1 MVLRMEVKVEEIS
14 SVERKLS
21 VAVPS
26 QNVDEQM
33 DLAYRSWGKKAKI
46 KGFRPGKVPRSI
58 LQRYYGKEIE
68 EQVSQELFQQSLNEA
83 LDEVKLQPVMVKVPN
98 TLPPLVQG
106 NAFSYSVEL
115 EVAPDFTPE
124 NYLNIELESAPV
136 VVTEEMV
143 DKRLEELRQRQ
154 STLTSIDEERPVQK
168 NDFVVLDYQAYENGS
183 AIEGGGSTNAYLE
196 VGAGKLPGEF
206 EDRIVGMNK
215 GQEITFTMDV
225 PADFINPAIAGK
237 KVEFKVKV
245 QEIKKLEVPELDDAF
260 AQTLSDEFK
269 TLADLRQAVHV
280 DLEQRG
286 ERENYQKMR
295 EQVMDKIIASN
306 PIDLPPSLIRQ
317 EQERLVR
324 QQLQMLQG
332 RGLNVAGL
340 DPEKMLERV
349 KELAEKQTRINL
361 VLDKIAAKEGIT
373 VTDEDL
379 EAGYQRVADDIGDK
393 KDMVKKIYQQRQIE
407 DDFKS
412 QIRAEKTVEFV
423 IEKANVKGDAA
434 ETETAEAKKEDLT

>member
-1 MVLRMEVKVEEIS
+1 MVFGMEVKVEEIS

-33 DLAYRSWGKKAKI
+33 DLAYRTWGKKAKI

-68 EQVSQELFQQSLNEA
+68 EQVSQELFRQSLNDA

-98 TLPPLVQG
+98 SLPPVVLG
-106 NAFSYSVEL
+106 DAFSYSVEL
-115 EVAPDFTPE
+115 EVAPEFTPE
-124 NYLNIELESAPV
+124 NYLNLELESTPAI
-136 VVTEEMV
+136 VTEEMV
-143 DKRLEELRQRQ
+143 DQRLEELRQRQ
-154 STLTSIDEERPVQK
+154 STLTPIDKERAVQK
-168 NDFVVLDYQAYENGS
+168 GDFVVLDYQAYENG
-183 AIEGGGSTNAYLE
+183 ATIEGGGSNNAYLE
-196 VGAGKLPGEF
+196 VGAGKLPAEF

-215 GQEITFTMDV
+215 DQEISFTMDV
-225 PADFINPAIAGK
+225 PADFINPSIAGK

-245 QEIKKLEVPELDDAF
+245 LEIKKLEVPELDDAF
-260 AQTLSDEFK
+260 AQSFSDEFK

-286 ERENYQKMR
+286 ERENYQKLR
-295 EQVMDKIIASN
+295 EQVMDQVIASN

-332 RGLNVAGL
+332 RGLNIAGL
-340 DPEKMLERV
+340 DPEKMMERV
-349 KELAEKQTRINL
+349 QEVAVKQTRINL

-373 VTDEDL
+373 VSDADL
-379 EAGYQRVADDIGDK
+379 DAGYQRVADDIGDK

-407 DDFKS
+407 DDFRS
-412 QIRAEKTVEFV
+412 QIRAEKTVEFL
-423 IEKANVKGDAA
+423 IDKANVKGVAA
-434 ETETAEAKKEDLT
+434 ATETAAKEE

>member
-1 MVLRMEVKVEEIS
+1 MVFSMEVKVEEIS
-14 SVERKLS
+14 PVERKLS

-26 QNVDEQM
+26 QNVDQQM
-33 DLAYRSWGKKAKI
+33 DLAYRTWGKKAKI

-68 EQVSQELFQQSLNEA
+68 EQVSQELFRQSLNEA
-83 LDEVKLQPVMVKVPN
+83 LDEAKLQPVMVKVPN

-106 NAFSYSVEL
+106 DVFSYSVEL

-124 NYLNIELESAPV
+124 NYLNLELESAPV

-143 DKRLEELRQRQ
+143 DGRLEELRQRQ
-154 STLTSIDEERPVQK
+154 ATLEPIAEERPIK
-168 NDFVVLDYQAYENGS
+168 KDDFVVLDYQAYEDGT

-196 VGAGKLPGEF
+196 VGAGKLPAEF
-206 EDRIVGMNK
+206 ENRLVGLNK
-215 GQEITFTMDV
+215 DEEVTFTMNV

-237 KVEFKVKV
+237 NVEFKVKV
-245 QEIKKLEVPELDDAF
+245 LEIKKLDVPDLDDAL
-260 AQTLSDEFK
+260 AQTISDEFK

-280 DLEQRG
+280 DLERRG
-286 ERENYQKMR
+286 ERENYEKMR
-295 EQVMDKIIASN
+295 QQVMDRIVENN
-306 PIDLPPSLIRQ
+306 PCEVPPSLIRQ

-324 QQLQMLQG
+324 QQLQMLEG
-332 RGLNVAGL
+332 RGLNIAGL

-349 KELAEKQTRINL
+349 KDLAEKQTRVNL
-361 VLDKIAAKEGIT
+361 VLNKIAAKEGIT

-379 EAGYQRVADDIGDK
+379 EAGYQRIADQIGDK
-393 KDMVKKIYQQRQIE
+393 KDMVKKIYQQREIE
-407 DDFKS
+407 DDFRS
-412 QIRAEKTVEFV
+412 QIKAEKTVEFL

-434 ETETAEAKKEDLT
+434 VTETAEKEI

>member
-1 MVLRMEVKVEEIS
+1 MEVKVEEIS

-33 DLAYRSWGKKAKI
+33 DIAYRTWGKKAKV
-46 KGFRPGKVPRSI
+46 KGFRPGKVPRAI

-68 EQVSQELFQQSLNEA
+68 EQVSQELFRQSLNEA

-98 TLPPLVQG
+98 SLPPVVPG
-106 NAFSYSVEL
+106 DAFSYSVEL
-115 EVAPDFTPE
+115 EVAPDFIPE
-124 NYLNIELESAPV
+124 NYLNLELETTPL

-143 DKRLEELRQRQ
+143 DQRLEELRQRQ
-154 STLTSIDEERPVQK
+154 STLAPIDKERAVEK
-168 NDFVVLDYQAYENGS
+168 GDFVVLDYQAYENGA
-183 AIEGGGSTNAYLE
+183 AIEGGGSNNAYLE
-196 VGAGKLPGEF
+196 VGAGKLPAEF

-215 GQEITFTMDV
+215 DQEIDFTMDV

-245 QEIKKLEVPELDDAF
+245 QEIKKLEVPELDDAL
-260 AQTLSDEFK
+260 AQNFSEEFK
-269 TLADLRQAVHV
+269 TLADLRQAVQV

-286 ERENYQKMR
+286 ERENYQKLR
-295 EQVMDKIIASN
+295 EQVMDKVIASN

-332 RGLNVAGL
+332 RGLNIAGL
-340 DPEKMLERV
+340 DPEKMMERMQ
-349 KELAEKQTRINL
+349 ELAEKQTRINL
-361 VLDKIAAKEGIT
+361 VLDKIAAKEGLT
-373 VTDEDL
+373 VTEEDL
-379 EAGYQRVADDIGDK
+379 DAGYQRIADDIGDK

-407 DDFKS
+407 DDFRS
-412 QIRAEKTVEFV
+412 QIRAEKTVEFL
-423 IEKANVKGDAA
+423 IDKANVKGAA
-434 ETETAEAKKEDLT
+434 AATETAEKEK